1 MPENTSQPT
10 AEQLQAAADNF
21 NKDSDVKIRP
31 FLDNGSLFIEEDKKD
46 WEQQSEFLAFVETA
60 KINVRAFLKD
70 NYGVE
75 V

>member
-1 MPENTSQPT
+1 MSENTSQPT

>member
-1 MPENTSQPT
+1 MSENNKPS

-21 NKDSDVKIRP
+21 NQNSEVKIKP

-46 WEQQSEFLAFVETA
+46 WEQQSEFLAFVEDA
-60 KINVRAFLKD
+60 KVQVRAFLKD
-70 NYGVE
+70 NYGLE

>member
-1 MPENTSQPT
+1 MSKNEPT

-31 FLDNGSLFIEEDKKD
+31 FLDGGSLFIEEDKKD

-60 KINVRAFLKD
+60 KIQVRAFLKD

>member
-1 MPENTSQPT
+1 MSNNEPT

-31 FLDNGSLFIEEDKKD
+31 FLDGGSLFIEEDKKD

-60 KINVRAFLKD
+60 KIQVRAFLKD

>member
-1 MPENTSQPT
+1 MSENTTKPT

>member
-1 MPENTSQPT
+1 MSENTTKPT

-31 FLDNGSLFIEEDKKD
+31 FLDNDSLFIEEDKKD
-46 WEQQSEFLAFVETA
+46 WEQQGEFLAFVETA

>member
-1 MPENTSQPT
+1 MSENTSQPND
-10 AEQLQAAADNF
+10 EQLKTAGDHF
-21 NKDSDVKIRP
+21 NETSDIKIRP
-31 FLDNGSLFIEEDKKD
+31 FLDSGSLFIEEDKKD

-60 KINVRAFLKD
+60 KVSVRAFLKD

>member
-1 MPENTSQPT
+1 MSDNENKPT
-10 AEQLQAAADNF
+10 DEQLKAAADNF
-21 NKDSDVKIRP
+21 NENSDVKIRP
-31 FLDNGSLFIEEDKKD
+31 FLDGGSLFIEEDKKD

-60 KINVRAFLKD
+60 KISVRAFLKD

>member
-1 MPENTSQPT
+1 MSNNEPT

-31 FLDNGSLFIEEDKKD
+31 FLDGGSLFIEEDKKD
-46 WEQQSEFLAFVETA
+46 WERQSEFLAFVETA
-60 KINVRAFLKD
+60 KIQVRAFLKD

>member
-1 MPENTSQPT
+1 MSGNTSQST

-60 KINVRAFLKD
+60 KIKVRAYLKD

>member
-1 MPENTSQPT
+1 MSENNQPT
-10 AEQLQAAADNF
+10 DEQLQAAADHF
-21 NKDSDVKIRP
+21 NQNSEVKIKP

-46 WEQQSEFLAFVETA
+46 WEQQSEFLAFVEDA
-60 KINVRAFLKD
+60 KVQVRAFLKD